1 MPLIIRNETPQ
12 DISTIHALTKDAFLH
27 APHTAHTEHFIVDA
41 LRKRGAL
48 SFSLIAEEDDAILGH
63 IAASLV
69 TVSDGTTGWYG
80 LGPLSVRPEH
90 QRKGIGSKLMD
101 AILNRLQKNGA
112 SGCVLLGE
120 PAYYGRFGFKVE
132 AGLVYPGV
140 PPEYFQVLSLDGS
153 MPRGTVSY
161 HEAFEVQE

>member
-12 DISTIHALTKDAFLH
+12 DISIIHALTKAAFLH

-41 LRKRGAL
+41 LRKAGSL
-48 SFSLIAEEDDAILGH
+48 SFSLIAEEGDVIVGH
-63 IAASLV
+63 IAASPV
-69 TVSDGTTGWYG
+69 AISDGTTGWYG

-101 AILNRLQKNGA
+101 AVLKRLKKNGA

-120 PAYYGRFGFKVE
+120 PAYYGRFGFKAE

-153 MPRGTVSY
+153 TPRGTVSY